1 MNFLLVLLC
10 QILYIVKLIHILYN
24 LHNSLKNKKQKKP
37 RACGLRVFSCANYSL
52 PRKLNQL
59 IVATKIIGMAEL
71 GYAGVPPLQA
81 LLALCLVLYFK
92 GLSD

>member
-1 MNFLLVLLC
+1 MNLLLVLFC

-24 LHNSLKNKKQKKP
+24 LHNLLKNKKQKKSQS
-37 RACGLRVFSCANYSL
+37 LRVFSCANYSL

-71 GYAGVPPLQA
+71 GYADAPL
-81 LLALCLVLYFK
+81 C
-92 GLSD
+92 GLS